1 MRGIFL
7 MGVCLSTSEELFR
20 VKFTVA
26 LMHFEVREGGT
37 SGSSAVMQSNLGP
50 PSPGPMHTRDE
61 ANEAR
66 RDLIYG
72 AT

>member
-26 LMHFEVREGGT
+26 LMHFEVREGGNKWLECRN
-37 SGSSAVMQSNLGP
+37 AVKLGLAFP
-50 PSPGPMHTRDE
+50 WGLCIPETRLMK
-61 ANEAR
+61 R
-66 RDLIYG
+66 GGI
-72 AT
+72 